1 MIQSHESIALDKLS
15 LSRAILVK
23 DDCFLGRHYDEQLTM
38 TSATSL
44 GNGAKSAAFS
54 KSSCC

>member
-23 DDCFLGRHYDEQLTM
+23 DDFFSGRHYDEQLTI

-44 GNGAKSAAFS
+44 GKGIKSSAFS